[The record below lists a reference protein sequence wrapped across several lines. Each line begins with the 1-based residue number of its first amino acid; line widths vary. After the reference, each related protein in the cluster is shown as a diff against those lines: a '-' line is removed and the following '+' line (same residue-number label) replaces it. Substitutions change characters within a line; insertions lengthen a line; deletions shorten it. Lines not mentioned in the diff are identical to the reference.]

1 VRLVAD
7 GFGTLGCSVSAP
19 LETAEGSVRAAECL
33 QHEVVLRMHAV
44 RRHAAITR
52 VHALGEQ
59 WVQHITL
66 GNAPNDFF
74 WVGDAKE
81 CLFAHH
87 NMKPINT

>member
-1 VRLVAD
+1 
-7 GFGTLGCSVSAP
+7 
-19 LETAEGSVRAAECL
+19 
-33 QHEVVLRMHAV
+33 MHAV